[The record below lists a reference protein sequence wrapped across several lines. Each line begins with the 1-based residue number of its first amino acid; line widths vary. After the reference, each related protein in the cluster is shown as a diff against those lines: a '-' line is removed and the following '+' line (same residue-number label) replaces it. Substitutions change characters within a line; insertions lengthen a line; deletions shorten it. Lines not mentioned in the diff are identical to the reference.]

1 MPIVTITRGSHSHGR
16 ELAETLA
23 ERLGYECFSREI
35 LREDASDQ
43 FNLPEI
49 KFFRA
54 IENPPSLLDRVIG
67 GKEKYI
73 AYLRSAFL
81 KRVLKDNII
90 YHGFVGQFFLKD
102 VPNVLK
108 VLITANIKDRIK
120 ALMKR
125 EDISTEKAP
134 KYLEKI
140 DAARNKWSRHLYGI
154 DTWDPNLYDMV
165 FRIDNMAVA
174 DVVDNIANA
183 TRLPC
188 FQISSK
194 SRSILNDLALGAE
207 VETKLLEI
215 FPVKTHVSTK
225 DRMVTVTIEN
235 ALENKERA
243 GAQIEKIL
251 NGIDGVKDFEIL
263 FKISVIGQ

>member
-1 MPIVTITRGSHSHGR
+1 MPIITITRGSHSHGR

-23 ERLGYECFSREI
+23 EKLGYACFSREI

-54 IENPPSLLDRVIG
+54 IENPPSLLDRITG

-81 KRVLKDNII
+81 KRVQKDNII

-102 VPNVLK
+102 VPNILK
-108 VLITANIKDRIK
+108 VLIIANVADRIK
-120 ALMKR
+120 ALRNR
-125 EDISTEKAP
+125 EDISAEKAP

-165 FRIDNMAVA
+165 FCIDNMTVKH
-174 DVVDNIANA
+174 VVDYIANA
-183 TRLPC
+183 TQLPC

-194 SRSILNDLALGAE
+194 SRSILNDLALAAE
-207 VETKLLEI
+207 VETTLLEK
-215 FPVKTHVSTK
+215 FPVRTGVSTK
-225 DRMVTVTIEN
+225 DGMVTVTIED

-243 GAQIEKIL
+243 GAQLEKIL
-251 NGIDGVKDFEIL
+251 KGIDGVKDFEIR
-263 FKISVIGQ
+263 FKISVLGQ